1 MDEYLNQRLT
11 KDLENGLLKSY
22 LELDP
27 TEMKDNDITWKFQQA
42 NALAGD
48 SLKIFVNII
57 TILRDSTSILARL
70 ATMRSLTNERSWPIL
85 IFAAFLPVSQ
95 YLLKKILPT
104 KSRHHYHHSMDLL
117 SPTFFFIYVLIPSRV
132 LVCGPASD

>member
-11 KDLENGLLKSY
+11 RDLQNGLLKSY

-27 TEMKDNDITWKFQQA
+27 TEMKDSDITWKFEEA
-42 NALAGD
+42 NLLASD
-48 SLKIFVNII
+48 SLKIFVNVI
-57 TILRDSTSILARL
+57 TIMRDSTSILARL

-95 YLLKKILPT
+95 YLLRKILPT
-104 KSRHHYHHSMDLL
+104 KPQHHFHHSMDLL
-117 SPTFFFIYVLIPSRV
+117 SPTPS
-132 LVCGPASD
+132 LQPLLSAY